1 MEKAQKLL
9 AFILIA
15 VIAIGF
21 TSCETDDDSKPTK
34 PVTPTEETYPIQI
47 PSPGPSCPY
56 AVYWDTLSEH
66 GSMEDWL
73 YIINDQETLSRYVD
87 LQDSTGNCQ
96 INFVDKTVLLAYT
109 WTRNLNPSEIKDTL
123 WKLSSSEFRWAL
135 TYNYSVAQSAI
146 GRSANMIVVP
156 KIADTATVSLYV
168 LDEGVPH
175 P

>member
-1 MEKAQKLL
+1 MKKTNILL
-9 AFILIA
+9 GAIIIA
-15 VIAIGF
+15 LLTISS
-21 TSCETDDDSKPTK
+21 SCETDNDNPIN
-34 PVTPTEETYPIQI
+34 PVTPITYPIQI
-47 PSPGPSCPY
+47 TSTGPSCPFTVDWN
-56 AVYWDTLSEH
+56 ALSEH

-73 YIINDQETLSRYVD
+73 YIINDEETLSRYVD

-109 WTRNLNPSEIKDTL
+109 WTRYLNPSEVKDTL
-123 WKLSSSEFRWAL
+123 WKLSPREFRWEI
-135 TYNYSVAQSAI
+135 TYNYFIAQPSI

-156 KIADTATVSLYV
+156 KIADTSIVSLFV